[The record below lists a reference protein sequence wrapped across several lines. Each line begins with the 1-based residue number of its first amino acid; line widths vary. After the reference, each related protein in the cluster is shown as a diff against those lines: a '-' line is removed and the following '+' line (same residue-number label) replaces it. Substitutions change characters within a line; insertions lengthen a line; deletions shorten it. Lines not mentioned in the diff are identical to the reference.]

1 MDYQGLTADDLRNIN
16 ALNHTF
22 LTAIAESR
30 AETFSLVAT
39 RRMNVHERARLAA
52 APFLLFSF
60 REDDHDYWH
69 QLLDDT
75 PQVDLIGS
83 CERPDRRIRELQFS
97 GLSFLWQLAR
107 RNPYAVRLLCGA
119 SVSWSEQL
127 SRPTL
132 VWLLQRAAER
142 HDLLSLRFATNDIVW
157 RRLLGNGISAR
168 KCDRRASHH
177 FALQVMLARR
187 REVQRD
193 RLSAA
198 ACAIRG
204 IAQQVPNSHP
214 RANREPKV

>member
-1 MDYQGLTADDLRNIN
+1 MDYQGLTADDLKNIN

-22 LTAIAESR
+22 LTAVSESR
-30 AETFSLVAT
+30 AEAFSLVAT
-39 RRMNVHERARLAA
+39 RRMNLRQRARLAA

-75 PQVDLIGS
+75 PQVDLIAS
-83 CERPDRRIRELQFS
+83 SERPDRRIRELQFS

-119 SVSWSEQL
+119 PVSWSEQL

-142 HDLLSLRFATNDIVW
+142 HDLLSLRFANNDVVW
-157 RRLLGNGISAR
+157 RRLLGNGVSAR

-187 REVQRD
+187 PEARRD

-198 ACAIRG
+198 ACAFRG
-204 IAQQVPNSHP
+204 IAQQAPNSHP
-214 RANREPKV
+214 RTIREPKV